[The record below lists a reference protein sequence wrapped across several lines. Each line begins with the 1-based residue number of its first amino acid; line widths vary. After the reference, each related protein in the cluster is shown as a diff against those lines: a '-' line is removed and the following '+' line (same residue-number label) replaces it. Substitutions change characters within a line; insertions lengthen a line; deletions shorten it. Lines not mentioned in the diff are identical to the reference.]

1 MNTTVEQVND
11 HTVRLTVTVPA
22 TDVDAAID
30 RAYRELAKQ
39 VKIPG
44 FRPGK
49 APKSVIDT
57 HLGRDA
63 VLAEAQERVLDESYP
78 KAVEA
83 EGLKPIASPEVD
95 ELEEL
100 IEGAEYVYTVDVE
113 VKPELTITSHEGISV
128 TVPPA
133 ESSDREVE
141 AQLEHTRERFASLE
155 PVEGRGLEDGDFALL
170 SFTGTVNGEE
180 YEGNVVEK
188 YLYEMGKGLMPT
200 DFDRGLLGLE
210 AGAETRIEFEIPDGS
225 SNEDFVG
232 KMAEFEVTVHEIKE
246 KVLPEFDDDFAGN
259 VGGFE
264 TLEELRADIKTKL
277 DEAKATGRARIL
289 ERAVRTA
296 LAERLEGEAP
306 ASMKDSRRNSML
318 SDFLEGLHSR
328 GMSIEQYS
336 QATGHDPEKIS
347 KDIEEQAATMVREE
361 LALEALFRSLGME
374 VTEDDITEEIAR
386 FAEAAETDVDELRA
400 RWDESRAIE
409 VLTEGIMHRR
419 AVEWLM
425 NPENVEI
432 IEEEPA
438 PEGAEPAAA
447 DEPVAADADESA
459 SEE

>member
-1 MNTTVEQVND
+1 MNTTLEQVNE

-22 TDVDAAID
+22 ADVDAAVD
-30 RAYRELAKQ
+30 RAYRELAKK
-39 VKIPG
+39 VKVPG

-49 APKSVIDT
+49 APRSVIDT
-57 HLGRDA
+57 HLGREA
-63 VLAEAQERVLDESYP
+63 VLAEAQEGVLDESYP

-95 ELEEL
+95 ELDEL
-100 IEGAEYVYTVDVE
+100 IEGAEYTYTVDVE
-113 VKPELTITSHEGISV
+113 IKPELTITSAEGISV

-133 ESSDREVE
+133 ESSDEEVE

-155 PVEGRGLEDGDFALL
+155 PVEGRGIADGDFALL
-170 SFTGTVNGEE
+170 SFTGTVSGEE

-200 DFDRGLLGLE
+200 DFDRGLVGLE
-210 AGAETRIEFEIPDGS
+210 VDAQTRIEFEIPEGS

-232 KMAEFEVTVHEIKE
+232 KTAEFDVTVHEIKE
-246 KVLPEFDDDFAGN
+246 KVLPELDDEFAAN
-259 VGGFE
+259 AGGFE
-264 TLEELRADIKTKL
+264 TLEELRTDIKTKL
-277 DEAKATGRARIL
+277 DEAKATGRARML

-296 LAERLEGEAP
+296 LAERLEGEVPEA
-306 ASMKDSRRNSML
+306 MLNGRRQSML
-318 SDFLEGLHSR
+318 GDFIGGLEAR
-328 GMSIEQYS
+328 GMSFEQYVE
-336 QATGHDPEKIS
+336 ATGFDGERVL
-347 KDIEEQAATMVREE
+347 KDVEQQAAVMVREE
-361 LALEALFRSLGME
+361 LALEALFRALGME

-409 VLTEGIMHRR
+409 VLTEGIIHRK
-419 AVEWLM
+419 AIEWLM

-432 IEEEPA
+432 IEK
-438 PEGAEPAAA
+438 
-447 DEPVAADADESA
+447 EPVAEGDESDEAGDAETPADESA

>member
-1 MNTTVEQVND
+1 LNTTLEQVNE

-22 TDVDAAID
+22 ADVDAAVD
-30 RAYRELAKQ
+30 RAYRELAKK
-39 VKIPG
+39 VKVPG

-49 APKSVIDT
+49 APRSVIDT
-57 HLGRDA
+57 HLGREA
-63 VLAEAQERVLDESYP
+63 VLAEAQEGVLDESYP

-95 ELEEL
+95 ELDEL
-100 IEGAEYVYTVDVE
+100 IEGAEYTYTVDVE
-113 VKPELTITSHEGISV
+113 IKPELTITSAEGISV

-133 ESSDREVE
+133 ESSDEEVE

-155 PVEGRGLEDGDFALL
+155 PVEGRGIADGDFALL
-170 SFTGTVNGEE
+170 SFTGTVSGEE

-200 DFDRGLLGLE
+200 DFDRGLVGLE
-210 AGAETRIEFEIPDGS
+210 VDAQTRIEFEIPEGS

-232 KMAEFEVTVHEIKE
+232 KTAEFDVTVHEIKE
-246 KVLPEFDDDFAGN
+246 KVLPELDDEFAAN
-259 VGGFE
+259 AGGFE
-264 TLEELRADIKTKL
+264 TLEELRTDIKTKL
-277 DEAKATGRARIL
+277 DEAKATGRARML

-296 LAERLEGEAP
+296 LAERLEGEVPEA
-306 ASMKDSRRNSML
+306 MLNGRRQSML
-318 SDFLEGLHSR
+318 GDFIGGLEAR
-328 GMSIEQYS
+328 GMSFEQYVE
-336 QATGHDPEKIS
+336 ATGFDGERVL
-347 KDIEEQAATMVREE
+347 KDVEQQAAVMVREE
-361 LALEALFRSLGME
+361 LALEALFRALGME

-409 VLTEGIMHRR
+409 VLTEGIIHRK
-419 AVEWLM
+419 AIEWLM

-432 IEEEPA
+432 IEK
-438 PEGAEPAAA
+438 
-447 DEPVAADADESA
+447 EPVAEGDESDEAGDAETPADESA

>member
-1 MNTTVEQVND
+1 LNTTLEQVNE

-22 TDVDAAID
+22 ADVDAAVE
-30 RAYRELAKQ
+30 RAYRELAKK
-39 VKIPG
+39 VKVPG

-49 APKSVIDT
+49 APRSVIDT
-57 HLGRDA
+57 HLGREA
-63 VLAEAQERVLDESYP
+63 VLAEAQEGVLDESYP

-95 ELEEL
+95 ELDEL
-100 IEGAEYVYTVDVE
+100 IEGAEYTYTVDVE
-113 VKPELTITSHEGISV
+113 IKPELTITSAEGISV

-133 ESSDREVE
+133 ESSDEEVE

-155 PVEGRGLEDGDFALL
+155 PVEGRGIADGDFALL
-170 SFTGTVNGEE
+170 SFTGTVSGEE

-210 AGAETRIEFEIPDGS
+210 TGAETRIEFEIPEGS

-232 KMAEFEVTVHEIKE
+232 KTAEFDVTVHEIKE
-246 KVLPEFDDDFAGN
+246 KVLPELDDEFAAN
-259 VGGFE
+259 AGGFE
-264 TLEELRADIKTKL
+264 TLEELRTDIKTKL
-277 DEAKATGRARIL
+277 DEAKATGRARML

-296 LAERLEGEAP
+296 LAERLEGEVP
-306 ASMKDSRRNSML
+306 ESML
-318 SDFLEGLHSR
+318 NGRRQSMLGDFIGGLEAR
-328 GMSIEQYS
+328 GMSFEQYVE
-336 QATGHDPEKIS
+336 ATGFDGERVL
-347 KDIEEQAATMVREE
+347 KDVEQQAAVMVREE
-361 LALEALFRSLGME
+361 LALEALFRALGME

-409 VLTEGIMHRR
+409 VLTEGIIHRK
-419 AVEWLM
+419 AIEWLM

-432 IEEEPA
+432 IEK
-438 PEGAEPAAA
+438 
-447 DEPVAADADESA
+447 EPVAEGDESDEAGDAETPADESA